1 MNSNRLLWLRLTLL
15 GLLGGAIAATLVLL
29 FRHLLDLGQFL
40 LLPTGAAGDF
50 ESLPPLWRILLPT
63 GVGLLLGLAFDRL
76 RPDHRQI
83 GVVHVLARL
92 QTPGGERLPIRNLV
106 VQFLGATVAVVAGH
120 SVDREGPA
128 VHIGAAGANLLGQAT
143 KCTGEEDY
151 TLAACGAAAAIAAVF
166 NTPLAG
172 VVFVIEVLR
181 VRYDVARILPIIVA
195 AVVGAVLTR
204 LAANTEPAFVLA
216 PMRMQSHWELPFLI
230 LLGIV
235 TGLMASGFIT
245 LCERVAERASPW
257 PNALTFTLAGLCT
270 GVLALAT
277 PEIMG
282 VSYDT
287 LDSLLRDEQGLGLVI
302 ALIFTKTVASG
313 VAVGM
318 RVPGGLI
325 GPTLF
330 IGGAAG
336 SALGLLVNQMHALNS
351 ASPGF
356 YATVGMVAMM
366 GATLRAPLA
375 ALTALLELTAN
386 PNIILPGMLA
396 VASAE
401 LTNRVFLGK
410 DSVFDTLLKIQSRA
424 PRRGRTRPDAPQA
437 GDRRQA

>member
-1 MNSNRLLWLRLTLL
+1 VASDRFLWLRLTLL
-15 GLLGGAIAATLVLL
+15 GMVGGAIATALVLL
-29 FRHLLDLGQFL
+29 FRGLLELGQHL
-40 LLPTGAAGDF
+40 LLPTGRPGDF
-50 ESLPPLWRILLPT
+50 DSLPLLWRLLLPT
-63 GVGLLLGLAFDRL
+63 VSGLLLGLVFDRL
-76 RPDHRQI
+76 RPDQRQV

-106 VQFLGATVAVVAGH
+106 TQFFGATIAVVTGH

-128 VHIGAAGANLLGQAT
+128 VHIGAAGANLLGQAAR
-143 KCTGEEDY
+143 CTAEEDY

-195 AVVGAVLTR
+195 AVVGAVLSR
-204 LAANTEPAFVLA
+204 LATHTEPAFVL
-216 PMRMQSHWELPFLI
+216 PPLGMHSHWELPFLF

-235 TGLMASGFIT
+235 AGVLAVAFIA
-245 LCERVAERASPW
+245 LCERVAEWARPW
-257 PNALTFTLAGLCT
+257 SNALTFTLAGLCT
-270 GVLALAT
+270 GILALAT
-277 PEIMG
+277 PQIMG

-287 LDSLLRDEQGLGLVI
+287 LDLLMHGELGLGLVI
-302 ALIFTKTVASG
+302 TLIFTKAIATG
-313 VAVGM
+313 VSVGM

-336 SALGLLVNQMHALNS
+336 SAIGLLVAQIGFIDS

-366 GATLRAPLA
+366 GASLRAPLA

-396 VASAE
+396 VATAE
-401 LTNRVFLGK
+401 LTNRLVLGK
-410 DSVFDTLLKIQSRA
+410 ESVFETLLKIQTRA
-424 PRRGRTRPDAPQA
+424 PRASERQAEATQA
-437 GDRRQA
+437 GSLRRP

>member
-1 MNSNRLLWLRLTLL
+1 MTSDRVQWLRLTLL
-15 GLLGGAIAATLVLL
+15 GVVGGAIAASMVLL
-29 FRHLLDLGQFL
+29 FRHLLDLGQHV
-40 LLPTGAAGDF
+40 LLPTGRPGDF
-50 ESLPPLWRILLPT
+50 ESLPRPWRLLLPT

-76 RPDHRQI
+76 RPEYRQV

-92 QTPGGERLPIRNLV
+92 QTPGGERLPLRNLV
-106 VQFLGATVAVVAGH
+106 VQFLAATVAVVAGH

-128 VHIGAAGANLLGQAT
+128 VHIGAGGANLLGQAV
-143 KCTGEEDY
+143 KCTAEEDY

-181 VRYDVARILPIIVA
+181 VRYEVTRILPVIVA
-195 AVVGAVLTR
+195 AVVGAVLSR
-204 LAANTEPAFVLA
+204 LVVHTEPAFVLT
-216 PMRMQSHWELPFLI
+216 PLSMHSQWELPFLV
-230 LLGIV
+230 LLGIM
-235 TGLMASGFIT
+235 TGVMAAGFIT
-245 LCERVAERASPW
+245 LCEGVAERAKPW

-270 GVLALAT
+270 GILALAT
-277 PEIMG
+277 PQIMG

-287 LDSLLRDEQGLGLVI
+287 LDRLLRDELGLGLVVT
-302 ALIFTKTVASG
+302 LIFTKAIATG
-313 VAVGM
+313 VSVGL

-336 SALGLLVNQMHALNS
+336 SALGLLLAQTGVVEG

-375 ALTALLELTAN
+375 ALTA
-386 PNIILPGMLA
+386 
-396 VASAE
+396 
-401 LTNRVFLGK
+401 
-410 DSVFDTLLKIQSRA
+410 
-424 PRRGRTRPDAPQA
+424 
-437 GDRRQA
+437 